1 MAKFTSPLDNL
12 TIAAPCPANWDKMC
26 GNDRVRFCSHCNLN
40 VYNLSGMSRAEA
52 ERLLSNIEGR
62 LCARFYRRADGTI
75 LTKNCPVGLNRLKQ
89 RVSRIG
95 SALFS
100 AAIGFLGGIGLQ
112 HAFSGSQTMSPQPQ
126 RTMGVIAVEAERP
139 EPDYP
144 KIATMGDVA
153 VGAVVPRPRL
163 GKVRMEQTQSPLPSS
178 RPQP

>member
-52 ERLLSNIEGR
+52 ERLLSNVEGR

-75 LTKNCPVGLNRLKQ
+75 LTKNCPVGLSRIKQ
-89 RVSRIG
+89 RVSRIA

-100 AAIGFLGGIGLQ
+100 AAFGFLGGISLQ
-112 HAFSGSQTMSPQPQ
+112 HAFSGSEAVIQPTQ
-126 RTMGVIAVEAERP
+126 RELGMIA
-139 EPDYP
+139 EPVQRLEPIYP
-144 KIATMGDVA
+144 KVATMGEVTM
-153 VGAVVPRPRL
+153 GAIAPEPRL
-163 GKVRMEQTQSPLPSS
+163 GKIKMEQTRTRFPGS
-178 RPQP
+178 RPQR